1 MVPELLVAAPVP
13 LAAVSDLEGPE
24 DDFSTT
30 NVSEVCISMIRIIVS
45 LLLAL
50 EFTGCASRSQLP
62 KCDGYSRRPLNRA
75 MWQWEDNK
83 PAKQSGNDAV
93 PATAAGQVSS
103 YGKEPLTEG
112 PADFAHFD
120 AAGSYRPCEEG

>member
-1 MVPELLVAAPVP
+1 M
-13 LAAVSDLEGPE
+13 
-24 DDFSTT
+24 T
-30 NVSEVCISMIRIIVS
+30 RIIVS

-50 EFTGCASRSQLP
+50 ELTGCASRSHSLP

-93 PATAAGQVSS
+93 PATATGQATS
-103 YGKEPLTEG
+103 YGEEPLTEE
-112 PADFAHFD
+112 PAAFAQID
-120 AAGSYRPCEEG
+120 VVGSYRPCQEG

>member
-1 MVPELLVAAPVP
+1 
-13 LAAVSDLEGPE
+13 
-24 DDFSTT
+24 
-30 NVSEVCISMIRIIVS
+30 MIRIIVS

-50 EFTGCASRSQLP
+50 ELTGCASRSHPLP

-93 PATAAGQVSS
+93 PATATGQATS
-103 YGKEPLTEG
+103 YGEEPLTEE
-112 PADFAHFD
+112 AAAFAHFD
-120 AAGSYRPCEEG
+120 AVGSYRPCQEG